1 MIIRIFFAITVL
13 LFSGCA
19 NGQSQLFM
27 RTMFWGST
35 LEISWLCF
43 SGDKVVRNP
52 KYGVNPLQL
61 DREMKDNAKNV
72 ATFKRNGGKMNIKWG
87 DGREQNVN
95 VEYKNGVLSA
105 FDGGLCS
112 VAKPFGIKTFQD
124 RTYSGLASYGNVTRS
139 VTLFLGKDGRFSEKR
154 LGAVSGDG
162 NVTTGVASASS
173 ANAGT
178 YTINGN
184 TVVFKYGDGREW
196 RAVGQPYDLGKEEII
211 LGDQLFKQQ

>member
-1 MIIRIFFAITVL
+1 MKKLLSSLSFL
-13 LFSGCA
+13 LFLSCCA
-19 NGQSQLFM
+19 SSQSQLFM

-52 KYGVNPLQL
+52 RYGVNPLQL
-61 DREMKDNAKNV
+61 DKEVKENAKNV
-72 ATFKRNGGKMNIKWG
+72 ATFKRNGGKMNLKWG
-87 DGREQNVN
+87 DGREQNIN
-95 VEYKNGVLSA
+95 VEYKDGVLSA
-105 FDGGLCS
+105 FDGGLCTT
-112 VAKPFGIKTFQD
+112 AKPFGIKAFQD
-124 RTYSGLASYGNVTRS
+124 RTYSGLAVYGNVSRS
-139 VTLFLGKDGRFSEKR
+139 VTLFLGKDGRFAEKR

-178 YTINGN
+178 YIINGN
-184 TVVFKYGDGREW
+184 TVIFKYGDGREW
-196 RAVGQPYDLGKEEII
+196 RAVSQPYDLGKEEII

>member
-1 MIIRIFFAITVL
+1 MYTRVLSICMIL
-13 LFSGCA
+13 LLSGCA

-52 KYGVNPLQL
+52 KYGVDPLQL
-61 DREMKDNAKNV
+61 DREMKDNAK
-72 ATFKRNGGKMNIKWG
+72 KRNGGKMNIKWG

-112 VAKPFGIKTFQD
+112 VAKPFGIKAFQD
-124 RTYSGLASYGNVTRS
+124 RTYSGLATYGNVTRS
-139 VTLFLGKDGRFSEKR
+139 VTLFMGKDGRFSEKR

-211 LGDQLFKQQ
+211 LGDQLFKRQ

>member
-1 MIIRIFFAITVL
+1 MYTRILTAL
-13 LFSGCA
+13 LILLMTGCA
-19 NGQSQLFM
+19 NGQPQLFM

-52 KYGVNPLQL
+52 RYGVNPLQL
-61 DREMKDNAKNV
+61 DREMKDNAQNV

-87 DGREQNVN
+87 DGREQNIN
-95 VEYKNGVLSA
+95 VEYTNGVLSA

-112 VAKPFGIKTFQD
+112 PAKPFGVKAFQD

-139 VTLFLGKDGRFSEKR
+139 VTLFLGKDGRFAEKR
-154 LGAVSGDG
+154 VGAVSGDG
-162 NVTTGVASASS
+162 NFTGVATAGG
-173 ANAGT
+173 ADAGT
-178 YTINGN
+178 YSINGN

-211 LGDQLFKQQ
+211 LGDQLFKRQ